1 MEQRLTP
8 IGYGVM
14 VNIGDSHL
22 EYSPARGSIPRIR
35 DTMRRQPHNLFHYFC
50 KYYFQAEQPLAYTY
64 QIKHKAVLRRMMSKL
79 DMAWNIK
86 SFQMCLLMKDNLI
99 RSA

>member
-1 MEQRLTP
+1 MVLNRLNGAGWGGRLRPVNVDYKPHYGRVFNTC

-35 DTMRRQPHNLFHYFC
+35 DTQSQPFMSLFVDFFEATHGLNT
-50 KYYFQAEQPLAYTY
+50 K
-64 QIKHKAVLRRMMSKL
+64 R
-79 DMAWNIK
+79 
-86 SFQMCLLMKDNLI
+86 
-99 RSA
+99 